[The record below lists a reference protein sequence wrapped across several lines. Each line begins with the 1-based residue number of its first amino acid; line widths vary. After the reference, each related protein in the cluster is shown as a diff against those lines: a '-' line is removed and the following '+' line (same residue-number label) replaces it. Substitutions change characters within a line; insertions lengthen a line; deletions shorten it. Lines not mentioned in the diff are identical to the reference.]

1 MGKCL
6 FFSLYLQLF
15 SVGGGSWG
23 GGGCPY
29 IYTHISGVG
38 MITFESRECSF
49 SRGCIGSRDDVC
61 DEANTGFGISE

>member
-6 FFSLYLQLF
+6 FCAVFTVFFQGA
-15 SVGGGSWG
+15 VDPGRG
-23 GGGCPY
+23 PY

-38 MITFESRECSF
+38 MITFESKECSF

-61 DEANTGFGISE
+61 DEANTGFGI